1 MLNCFLE
8 NDLIFPKQSGLRP
21 GDSCIN
27 QLLSINHEILSAFDI
42 GLEVRGLF
50 LDISKVFD
58 NIWHAE
64 HLIDILNDFLTNR
77 KQRVV
82 LCGQIQVQLSRL
94 CITNVSLQSE
104 N

>member
-8 NDLIFPKQSGLRP
+8 NDLIFSKQSGLRL

-27 QLLSINHEILSAFDI
+27 QLLSINHEILSTFDI
-42 GLEVRGLF
+42 GLEVRVLF

-64 HLIDILNDFLTNR
+64 DLIDILNDFLTNR

-82 LCGQIQVQLSRL
+82 LYGQIQV
-94 CITNVSLQSE
+94 
-104 N
+104 